1 MRQTKNPILQ
11 AVSNWVKRNFSSP
24 EAIALLFT
32 IVFAIVF
39 LEFLGKFLL
48 PAFISIVIAYLL
60 LPAVRLLERWR
71 FPNLLAV
78 LIVYFIF
85 LGLFLLAL
93 FGLLPLIWKQLASVV
108 HELPRAFSKSQLWIN
123 ELMLRYPKVL
133 PSNPLEHGSVFLKEQ
148 SVRIG
153 QFILHFSLA
162 SIPGI
167 IEAILYLVLIPLLV
181 FFFLKDGKSITAW
194 FAKYLPHRRGMLQ
207 VVWSEVNQKIGV
219 YVKGRVAEIIIVGV
233 VSVVTFSLL
242 GLQYSILLGT
252 LVGVSVIVPYIG
264 AVVVTVPIVII
275 GLMQWGF
282 APDFIYLMIAYLLII
297 TLDGNLLVPILFSE
311 TMDIH
316 PIVIILSVLVFG
328 GIWGFWGVFFAIPL
342 ATLLKAILNAWPKA
356 QLPVAREEGAQQEC
370 PVEEK

>member
-1 MRQTKNPILQ
+1 MRNRNPILH
-11 AVSNWVKRNFSSP
+11 AMSNWVKRNFSNP
-24 EAIALLFT
+24 EALALLFT
-32 IVFAIVF
+32 VVFVIAF
-39 LEFLGKFLL
+39 LELFGRFLL
-48 PAFISIVIAYLL
+48 PALISIIIAYLL
-60 LPAVRLLERWR
+60 QPVVRLLERWR
-71 FPNLLAV
+71 LPYLLAV

-108 HELPRAFSKSQLWIN
+108 HELPKAFSKSQIWLN
-123 ELMLRYPKVL
+123 ELMHHYPKL
-133 PSNPLEHGSVFLKEQ
+133 FPTNPLQHASVFLKAQ
-148 SVRIG
+148 SVKIG
-153 QFILHFSLA
+153 QFILQYSLA

-181 FFFLKDGKSITAW
+181 FFFLKDGKSIAAW
-194 FAKYLPHRRGMLQ
+194 FGQYLPQRRGMLQ

-219 YVKGRVAEIIIVGV
+219 YVKGRAAEIIIVGI
-233 VSVVTFSLL
+233 VSVITFSLL

-264 AVVVTVPIVII
+264 AIVVTIPIVIV

-297 TLDGNLLVPILFSE
+297 ALDANVLVPILFSE
-311 TMDIH
+311 TMNIH

-328 GIWGFWGVFFAIPL
+328 GVWGFWGVFFAIPL
-342 ATLLKAILNAWPKA
+342 ATLVKAILNAWPKS
-356 QLPVAREEGAQQEC
+356 QLPIKDQTAQQLPARERE
-370 PVEEK
+370 